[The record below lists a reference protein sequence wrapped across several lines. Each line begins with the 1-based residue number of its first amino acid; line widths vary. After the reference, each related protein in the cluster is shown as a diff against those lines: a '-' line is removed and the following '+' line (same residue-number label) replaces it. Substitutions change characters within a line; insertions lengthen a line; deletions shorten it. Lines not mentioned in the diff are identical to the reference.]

1 MTSMGHRD
9 ALLQGAIQ
17 CLQEKG
23 YARTTARDLVAAS
36 GANLASIGYHYGS
49 KERLLNLALIESF
62 RGWLYPLLAP
72 ATEAGPETAWER
84 LRDGLI
90 RFLDSLQANRPLVVA
105 FAEAIAQAERNDQFR
120 VQMANF
126 YEETRV
132 AIAAAAAE
140 AFGASGKGRDVDF
153 RTVAAMI
160 IAMFDGLMI
169 QFLIDP
175 EQFLDLAQLAASA
188 QTLLDLLEVA
198 PVANRHQ

>member
-1 MTSMGHRD
+1 MGHRE
-9 ALLQGAIQ
+9 ALLAGAIQ

-36 GANLASIGYHYGS
+36 GTNLASIGYHYRS

-72 ATEAGPETAWER
+72 AAAPGPETAWER

-90 RFLDSLQANRPLVVA
+90 QFLGSLEANRPLVVA
-105 FAEAIAQAERNDQFR
+105 FAEAIAQAERNDEVR
-120 VQMANF
+120 AQMATF
-126 YEETRV
+126 YQETRV
-132 AIAAAAAE
+132 AIAAAAAQ
-140 AFGASGKGRDVDF
+140 AFGESGKDREVDF
-153 RTVAAMI
+153 RTVAAII

-169 QFLIDP
+169 QFLVDP
-175 EQFLDLAQLAASA
+175 EHFLDLAQLATSA

-198 PVANRHQ
+198 PVVHRPQ